1 MAQASPSKRAAG
13 GATPA
18 MGAKGPGDKD
28 SEDARWTMDVGDNE
42 DSDDARG
49 VSQVVDEVR
58 PAT

>member
-1 MAQASPSKRAAG
+1 
-13 GATPA
+13 